1 MSQISNAKSLFN
13 PAYDILALDFDGVI
27 VDSIAEWLVVGHNAF
42 QSAIGRSEKINDLSQ
57 LPREIQ
63 QESRRLRNFIRHGED
78 YVYIFKAIAD
88 NFPIHN
94 QADFD
99 DYLEKN
105 VDVKEKF
112 RTQFYLERARFLREE
127 PLRWLALNPFYDGMA
142 DFLKNFSPPEHLY
155 IITTKKLEYVQVI
168 LDTAGIPLQ
177 RKNLFAANS
186 QKGKPEIIVKSQD
199 QISINSTT
207 TSATNKNPDELICF
221 DQEDLQ
227 GGEWKWKGNKVCVE
241 RKYVVCEVD
250 ESALYWPL
258 ICKDKRNG
266 WILSFSD

>member
-1 MSQISNAKSLFN
+1 MNNFVYADNTISWKDASNHYGKYMTVEGTIVSSKCFPKVCFLN
-13 PAYDILALDFDGVI
+13 FDKNYKTTLIVVI
-27 VDSIAEWLVVGHNAF
+27 FAS
-42 QSAIGRSEKINDLSQ
+42 DLS
-57 LPREIQ
+57 
-63 QESRRLRNFIRHGED
+63 
-78 YVYIFKAIAD
+78 K
-88 NFPIHN
+88 FPSNID
-94 QADFD
+94 QY
-99 DYLEKN
+99 YLNKK
-105 VDVKEKF
+105 VKV
-112 RTQFYLERARFLREE
+112 T
-127 PLRWLALNPFYDGMA
+127 GT
-142 DFLKNFSPPEHLY
+142 
-155 IITTKKLEYVQVI
+155 IKKY
-168 LDTAGIPLQ
+168 
-177 RKNLFAANS
+177 
-186 QKGKPEIIVKSQD
+186 KGKPEIIVKSQD